1 MFKFSERVWVRDLA
15 KQTEIMLSTRVKD
28 IMAHLEGLRSLLT
41 NIRGILSVG
50 GKSKTGFLYDQAVNH
65 NPLVVAVTE
74 TWLKPDMKDS
84 ELPNVKSQHVL

>member
-1 MFKFSERVWVRDLA
+1 MGQGHA
-15 KQTEIMLSTRVKD
+15 
-28 IMAHLEGLRSLLT
+28 EGLGQADRDNAVNQSQGHHDPPGRPQTFLLT

-65 NPLVVAVTE
+65 NSLVVAVTE

-84 ELPNVKSQHVL
+84 ELLVNFPGYWLLSI